1 VREYP
6 IKAQRYIAPGATT
19 RSAGAV
25 IALSLRFAKN
35 NVAPPAD
42 SLMEPEDLTWK
53 CEYSTTETVMS
64 LHSTDIQVTYDFI
77 CPWCWIGEENLER
90 ALAASGFS
98 TDRQMTFLPYQLN
111 PDMPISGMDR
121 KAYRSGKFGSWAR
134 SQAMDAQVAHAG
146 KAVGLEF
153 DYKRVEKTPNTL
165 AAHRL
170 VWREQQTGRDAC
182 LLVKAI
188 FKGYFGDG
196 RDIGDLNVLADIAAE
211 IGRDREAIVDFLNT
225 DEGTAEVLKLEA
237 RAKASGV
244 RSVPS
249 IQIADDVISGAQPTG
264 IIVQILKRS
273 QAA

>member
-1 VREYP
+1 
-6 IKAQRYIAPGATT
+6 
-19 RSAGAV
+19 
-25 IALSLRFAKN
+25 
-35 NVAPPAD
+35 
-42 SLMEPEDLTWK
+42 
-53 CEYSTTETVMS
+53 MS
-64 LHSTDIQVTYDFI
+64 LHSSKIQVTYDFI

-98 TDRQMTFLPYQLN
+98 TDRPISFLPYQLN
-111 PDMPISGMDR
+111 PDMPVRGMDR

-134 SQAMDAQVAHAG
+134 SQAMDAQVTHAG

-153 DYKRVEKTPNTL
+153 DYERVEKTPNTL

-170 VWREQQTGRDAC
+170 VWREQQAGRDAS

-188 FKGYFGDG
+188 FKAYFSEG
-196 RDIGDLNVLADIAAE
+196 RDIGDLTVLADIAVE
-211 IGRDREAIVDFLNT
+211 TGLDREVIVDFLKA

-237 RAKASGV
+237 QTKASGV

-249 IQIADDVISGAQPTG
+249 IQIADDVISGAQP
-264 IIVQILKRS
+264 IEIMIQILKRS